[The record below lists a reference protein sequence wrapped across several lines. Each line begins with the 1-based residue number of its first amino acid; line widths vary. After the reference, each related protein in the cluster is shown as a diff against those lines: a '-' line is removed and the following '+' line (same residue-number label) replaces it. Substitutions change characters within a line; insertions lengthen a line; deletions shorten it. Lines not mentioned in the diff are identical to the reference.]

1 MLREKIQAEIVTA
14 MKAKDKERIAALR
27 LIGAKIKDRDIELR
41 TSDKKPE
48 DDAMVTD
55 VLLKMAKQR
64 RESIEMYEA
73 GGRQE
78 LADKEK
84 AELATIE
91 EFLPK
96 QMSEEETKAAI
107 ADIKAETGAEGMKG
121 PHPNRRPAPRPPSP
135 RRARSWRR
143 ISIPKASVPRSS
155 ARKAP
160 NPKPRS
166 WPMGVRSPGSRASSP
181 APETRPN
188 ASRQRCPK
196 APSTPMCMKSRW
208 PTT

>member
-1 MLREKIQAEIVTA
+1 MDANSSTDTVKRGTMLREKIQAETVTA

-91 EFLPK
+91 AAP
-96 QMSEEETKAAI
+96 EELWVRGEIERLEERPRVAI
-107 ADIKAETGAEGMKG
+107 VG
-121 PHPNRRPAPRPPSP
+121 S
-135 RRARSWRR
+135 
-143 ISIPKASVPRSS
+143 
-155 ARKAP
+155 
-160 NPKPRS
+160 
-166 WPMGVRSPGSRASSP
+166 RSPTPYGLDQAERFAARLAGRGSAS
-181 APETRPN
+181 
-188 ASRQRCPK
+188 
-196 APSTPMCMKSRW
+196 
-208 PTT
+208 

>member
-1 MLREKIQAEIVTA
+1 MLREKIQAETVTA

-107 ADIKAETGAEGMKG
+107 AEIMA
-121 PHPNRRPAPRPPSP
+121 
-135 RRARSWRR
+135 
-143 ISIPKASVPRSS
+143 
-155 ARKAP
+155 
-160 NPKPRS
+160 
-166 WPMGVRSPGSRASSP
+166 
-181 APETRPN
+181 
-188 ASRQRCPK
+188 
-196 APSTPMCMKSRW
+196 
-208 PTT
+208 